1 MPANLAITFPGQNT
15 GTMPV
20 SDRLT
25 SDNPIVGTSD
35 ALKYVMYRV
44 DQVASTNTAVLLL
57 GETGTGK
64 ELVARAIHQRSSRR
78 NRNFVVVDCGAL
90 PGSLIESELFGRER
104 GAFTDAHTA
113 QAGRFELASGGTIF
127 LDEIGELPLELQPKL
142 LRVLQ
147 ERQVERL
154 GSTRTTTVDVRVI
167 AATNRD
173 LSEEVRAG
181 RFRRD
186 LFYRLNVFPIALPAL
201 RDRREDLPALVRYL
215 CDRIGR
221 ELGKSIARISP
232 ESLAALAGYEWPGNI
247 RELENVITRAII
259 ASRGGTLDL
268 TGFVGDRLPVSDMA
282 IGPASGDPAK
292 LVDVE
297 RRHIH
302 LALQRSNWRI
312 EGTTG
317 AAHSLG
323 MRPSTLR
330 SLMGRLGIRR
340 PALTLD
346 TAHT

>member
-1 MPANLAITFPGQNT
+1 MAFDIGSTHTDSERGF
-15 GTMPV
+15 
-20 SDRLT
+20 S
-25 SDNPIVGTSD
+25 IVGSSGALNQVMQRVGLVAATD
-35 ALKYVMYRV
+35 A
-44 DQVASTNTAVLLL
+44 TVLLL

-64 ELVARAIHQRSSRR
+64 ELIARAVHQGSPRR
-78 NRNFVVVDCGAL
+78 QRPFVVVNCAAM
-90 PGSLIESELFGRER
+90 PATLIESELFGRER

>member
-1 MPANLAITFPGQNT
+1 MPAT
-15 GTMPV
+15 
-20 SDRLT
+20 
-25 SDNPIVGTSD
+25 
-35 ALKYVMYRV
+35 
-44 DQVASTNTAVLLL
+44 
-57 GETGTGK
+57 
-64 ELVARAIHQRSSRR
+64 
-78 NRNFVVVDCGAL
+78 
-90 PGSLIESELFGRER
+90 LIESELFGRER
-104 GAFTDAHTA
+104 GAFTDAHTS
-113 QAGRFELASGGTIF
+113 QAGRFEVANGGTVF

-154 GSTRTTTVDVRVI
+154 GSTRTTTVDVRVV

-173 LSEEVRAG
+173 LSEEARAG

-186 LFYRLNVFPIALPAL
+186 LFYRLNVFPIPLPAL
-201 RDRREDLPALVRYL
+201 RDRREDLPALVRHL

-221 ELGKSIARISP
+221 ELGREIVRVTP
-232 ESLAALAGYEWPGNI
+232 ESMHALAGYDWPGNI
-247 RELENVITRAII
+247 RELENVITRGII
-259 ASRGGTLDL
+259 AARGGTLDL
-268 TGFVGDRLPVSDMA
+268 TGFVGDRLPVFDLATSPID
-282 IGPASGDPAK
+282 GDPAT

-312 EGTTG
+312 EGATG

-340 PALTLD
+340 PALALD
-346 TAHT
+346 GAST